1 MEDTTGNII
10 DFETVSNFGT
20 LGIYQKSIQNFDSYK
35 MVIEQSISPSYYA
48 EINQVNAQLPLA
60 IGLMV
65 VGFLTIFILEKVGN
79 KPE

>member
-1 MEDTTGNII
+1 
-10 DFETVSNFGT
+10 
-20 LGIYQKSIQNFDSYK
+20 
-35 MVIEQSISPSYYA
+35 MVIEQSISPSYYS

-79 KPE
+79 NPE